1 MTIDYLI
8 KLLENKSIVLNDAKV
23 SAFSSGDLER
33 ITALE
38 REINETQNTLYRLRL
53 LQTTE
58 QAAAL
63 ANTSIQ
69 TMMVAGVETINGIIN
84 NPEIAKALGGYDISS
99 YATDSLHEQ
108 KVVTIL
114 AGISVMTSPES
125 VDAYIQSV
133 APGSPV
139 TGAMILMSAK
149 KYAIDS
155 RLLIALMQQDS
166 SLGTAGVGASTFNPG
181 NVGNTGTETRI
192 FASWE
197 EGVDAVAAWLNNHRL
212 SQTVTETVAP
222 EAMVPITQPE
232 TLPTSTPPENT
243 PPVEPIE
250 PPIDLPTTT
259 PDVVTP
265 GPDTIPVHSEDV
277 K

>member
-1 MTIDYLI
+1 MNIDYLI

-33 ITALE
+33 ITTLE

-69 TMMVAGVETINGIIN
+69 TMMVAGVEAVQTIIN
-84 NPEIAKALGGYDISS
+84 NPDAKLSLGEYDIST
-99 YATDSLHEQ
+99 YATDPLHEQ
-108 KVVTIL
+108 KVATIL

-125 VDAYIQSV
+125 VDTYIQSV

-139 TGAMILMSAK
+139 TGSMVLLSAK
-149 KYAIDS
+149 KHAVDS

-166 SLGTAGVGASTFNPG
+166 SLGTVGVGASTFNPG
-181 NVGNTGTETRI
+181 NVGNTGTETKI

-197 EGVDAVAAWLNNHRL
+197 EGVDAVAAWLNNHRIL
-212 SQTVTETVAP
+212 QTVTETVAP
-222 EAMVPITQPE
+222 EAIVPITQSE
-232 TLPTSTPPENT
+232 TLPTSTPPDNT

-250 PPIDLPTTT
+250 PPIDLPTPT

-265 GPDTIPVHSEDV
+265 GPDTIPVPSEDV